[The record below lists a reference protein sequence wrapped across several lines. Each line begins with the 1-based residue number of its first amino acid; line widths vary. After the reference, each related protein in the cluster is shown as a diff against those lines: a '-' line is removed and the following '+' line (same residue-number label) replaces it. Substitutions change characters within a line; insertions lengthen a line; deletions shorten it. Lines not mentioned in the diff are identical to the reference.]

1 MRSGAGGAGVPFGG
15 DARGQLGSAPAAGP
29 LEGEVANLG
38 ARLMVQTLDN
48 FARGAITPVAQPA
61 AGATYAP
68 RLTSEDGKL
77 NPATMTAQEI
87 DRRVRALGER
97 LACWVTPNAA
107 RGKDPPGPAAGAP
120 AARS

>member
-29 LEGEVANLG
+29 LEGELANLG

-48 FARGAITPVAQPA
+48 FARGAVTPVAQPA
-61 AGATYAP
+61 EGATYAP

-77 NPATMTAQEI
+77 NPAAMTALEI
-87 DRRVRALGER
+87 DRRVRALSER
-97 LACWVTPNAA
+97 LGCWIAL
-107 RGKDPPGPAAGAP
+107 DGAEGEV
-120 AARS
+120 